1 MALRVRARR
10 GVYSQIQFCEPSA
23 LNVRFAPNATEMLR
37 CREVTRSAMCG
48 RLRVGKGN
56 LHVAGLGRCSHVFGL
71 LARFS

>member
-37 CREVTRSAMCG
+37 CREVTRSAITGARDLRGIVGQKKG
-48 RLRVGKGN
+48 R
-56 LHVAGLGRCSHVFGL
+56 
-71 LARFS
+71 